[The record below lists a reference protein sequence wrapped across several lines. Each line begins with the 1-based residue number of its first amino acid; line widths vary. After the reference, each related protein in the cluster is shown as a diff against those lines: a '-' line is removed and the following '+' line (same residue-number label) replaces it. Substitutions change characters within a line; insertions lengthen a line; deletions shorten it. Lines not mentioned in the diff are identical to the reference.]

1 MLSAVI
7 TLGLSALISILS
19 KYHEYKQIML
29 FAFAISSLLMI
40 TSGILNIYYKSL
52 INMKDIQNS
61 RNSEN
66 KIKLSKVF
74 CHPVFLHLLIP
85 TLFRGFAYGTVS
97 VLAIVAFDIGFD
109 KSVTTMMVS
118 VQTIATLAGCTV
130 FGMSSK
136 LIRPK
141 NCILFGSLTFLLLPL
156 MLIANKYVFLAV
168 YAIIFFGRT
177 IVDYAVPP
185 YLLRVVP
192 VEISGQYNAWRM
204 ILHNG
209 GTLIATSVASVLSP
223 IALFAVTIIFQL
235 ISGIG
240 FMIFK
245 AKN

>member
-1 MLSAVI
+1 
-7 TLGLSALISILS
+7 
-19 KYHEYKQIML
+19 ML